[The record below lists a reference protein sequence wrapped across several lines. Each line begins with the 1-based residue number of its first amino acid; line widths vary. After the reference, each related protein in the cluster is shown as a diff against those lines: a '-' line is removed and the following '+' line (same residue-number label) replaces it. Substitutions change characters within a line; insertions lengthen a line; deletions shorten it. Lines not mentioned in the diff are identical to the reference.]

1 MWKVT
6 SYISFDNSCR
16 EAAKLG
22 AKPMTTFWTPDEAAK
37 VLRTSVRTLERRRLD
52 GTGPKFAKLGG
63 RVLYRPEHVSAWA
76 DDRTFASTAEA
87 AEAAV

>member
-1 MWKVT
+1 M
-6 SYISFDNSCR
+6 
-16 EAAKLG
+16 
-22 AKPMTTFWTPDEAAK
+22 PTFWTPDEAAK

-63 RVLYRPEHVSAWA
+63 RVFYRPEAIAAWA

-87 AEAAV
+87 QAVS